1 MAIDLMIGEFLKG
14 FFLMIWKVAT
24 DQPEPKVDFLSVFPP
39 TIQPIVSALLSI
51 VPIIIVFASLFAL
64 TTLLERKSLGR
75 IQNRLG
81 PNRVGPW
88 GLFQPVADGLKMLTK
103 EDIVPHA
110 ADKLIHFL
118 APVVLLVPTLLAYAV
133 LPFGQN
139 MVPIDMDAGILFF
152 FAVGASTELSIFM
165 AGWSS
170 RNKYSL
176 LGAMRAIAQMISYE
190 IPLIIS
196 SVTVIMIAGSL
207 SLVDIVSKQSGYHF
221 GFLPHWFV
229 FTPWG
234 FAGFI
239 IFLIAS
245 LAESNRSP
253 FDIPEAE
260 SEIIAGHLTE
270 YSGFKY
276 ALFFLAE
283 YLGMFAVSGLAV
295 TLFLGGWRAPLPF
308 LEIVP
313 SYVWFLLKLMALV
326 CLFIWIRGTLP
337 RLRVDQLLN
346 FAWKF
351 MLPMSLINLFV
362 AAIWHF
368 TAVWNFW
375 GAGLGRWLLCAAM
388 IAVPYVW
395 LGRTLG
401 GSKKITHRT
410 YRFAN

>member
-1 MAIDLMIGEFLKG
+1 MMDIVKA
-14 FFLMIWKVAT
+14 FFLMLWKVVG
-24 DQPEPKVDFLSVFPP
+24 DQPNPQADFLATLPDAIRPVVSV
-39 TIQPIVSALLSI
+39 LLSI
-51 VPIIIVFASLFAL
+51 VPVMGVFALLFAA
-64 TTLLERKSLGR
+64 TTLIERKGLGR

-81 PNRVGPW
+81 PNRVGKW
-88 GLFQPVADGLKMLTK
+88 GLFQPIADGLKMVTK
-103 EDIVPHA
+103 EDIVPRN
-110 ADKLIHFL
+110 ADKLVHFL
-118 APVVLLVPTLLAYAV
+118 APVVLVIPTFLAYSV
-133 LPFGQN
+133 LPFGRYLVLLN
-139 MVPIDMDAGILFF
+139 LDAGILFF

-196 SVTVIMIAGSL
+196 AVTVIMITGSL
-207 SLVDIVSKQSGYHF
+207 SLVDMVGRQGGTVF
-221 GFLPHWFV
+221 GFLHSWNV

-234 FAGFI
+234 LAGFVM
-239 IFLIAS
+239 FLIAS

-283 YLGMFAVSGLAV
+283 YLGMFAVSSLAV
-295 TLFLGGWRAPLPF
+295 TLFLGGWQAPFSF
-308 LEIVP
+308 LDWIP
-313 SYVWFLLKLMALV
+313 SYVWFMGKLMFIV
-326 CLFIWIRGTLP
+326 CLFIWVRGTLP

-351 MLPMSLINLFV
+351 MLPMALLNLVV
-362 AAIWHF
+362 AAVWHY
-368 TAVWNFW
+368 TKVWNFG
-375 GAGLGRWLLCAAM
+375 GAIFGRWLLCGTM
-388 IAVPYVW
+388 IAIPYVW
-395 LGRTLG
+395 LGRSLAGDKKLTL
-401 GSKKITHRT
+401 RV
-410 YRFAN
+410 YRYAD